1 MARPG
6 FTIAIA
12 LPGPHGRDE
21 DFGRE
26 GHKDGNGKGELATQ
40 TICGIARALQE
51 GGPSA
56 VRDLRTLAGCL
67 EEMADA
73 VMERDGDAFEQA
85 ASDAVDGLHEL
96 LNR

>member
-1 MARPG
+1 MPKPAALM
-6 FTIAIA
+6 IAIG
-12 LPGPHGRDE
+12 LPGPHGQ
-21 DFGRE
+21 E
-26 GHKDGNGKGELATQ
+26 GCSNGNDDSDGDRATQ
-40 TICGIARALQE
+40 TICDIARALQQ

-56 VRDLRTLAGCL
+56 VRDLRTFAQCL

-73 VMERDGDAFEQA
+73 AMERDGDAFEQA